1 MAQPNGTVETAPHNK
16 TADWRRHRA
25 PPNDS
30 GQTTQPNDITRTAST
45 FCTKTPQQQKQ
56 FLKTALLHRQPHNN
70 QSTKENSIDNSHQQT
85 AVIYC
90 TEKKHRQLIPAILH
104 QKATPPNCA
113 NNPRVTLHTGN
124 KHHHKNKRY
133 HETAPS
139 STTRYHQIPSTNTQ
153 KNSTDNP
160 R

>member
-1 MAQPNGTVETAPHNK
+1 MT
-16 TADWRRHRA
+16 
-25 PPNDS
+25 PPNDV
-30 GQTTQPNDITRTAST
+30 TRTAST
-45 FCTKTPQQQKQ
+45 FCTKTTQQQKQ
-56 FLKTALLHRQPHNN
+56 FLKTAPLHRQPHNN
-70 QSTKENSIDNSHQQT
+70 QSAKENSIDNSHQQT
-85 AVIYC
+85 AVIYR

-104 QKATPPNCA
+104 RKATPPNCA
-113 NNPRVTLHTGN
+113 NNPCMTQCTGN

-133 HETAPS
+133 HKTAPS